1 MTTDASAPA
10 RFRRILA
17 TTDASEFA
25 AVAVRQAIEIAAAHG
40 ASIDLLHVA
49 IEELQRLEPRVYARE
64 TDEAIAPLEAMAAER
79 GVAMTR
85 HVMPGRASTVISE
98 QVAALSPDLV
108 VLGARGRTVFDR
120 LLLGSVTDRVIRRTD
135 RPVLVVHPADTRPLI
150 DVRTVVAAV
159 DFSGCSEA
167 VVAAAR
173 RMLAARGGPG
183 TLLLVHADAFAAD
196 PMVAATAAESG
207 GEAAARAAELRERI
221 DAITEAVREPGLA
234 VEAIVSP
241 AYPVELLDREVR
253 RADADLIVV
262 GRSGR
267 GRLERLLLG
276 SVAQRVLEHAS
287 CPVLVAGP

>member
-17 TTDASEFA
+17 ATDASEAA

-85 HVMPGRASTVISE
+85 HVMPGRASAVISE

-120 LLLGSVTDRVIRRTD
+120 LLLGSVADRVIRRTD
-135 RPVLVVHPADTRPLI
+135 RPVLVVHPADTRPLA
-150 DVRTVVAAV
+150 DVRTVIASV
-159 DFSGCSEA
+159 DFSECTGA

-173 RMLAARGGPG
+173 RMLSARGGPG
-183 TLLLVHADAFAAD
+183 TLLLVHADAFSAD
-196 PMVAATAAESG
+196 PMVAAAAAESG
-207 GEAAARAAELRERI
+207 GEAAVRAAELRERI
-221 DAITEAVREPGLA
+221 GAITEAAREPELA
-234 VEAIVSP
+234 VEAVVSP
-241 AYPVELLDREVR
+241 AYPVQLLQSEVR